1 MMAEKKLPY
10 EKTVVT
16 EIKVHLADLL
26 SRTVVLKNSVAAT
39 VSIANAF
46 NSGDT
51 TISLGSPLNIERVSS
66 CLILSSMENFEVVF
80 PGPEEVV
87 LLCKGLFV
95 HNGSC
100 GRVVVRPP
108 VNISQ
113 VRLQFVW
120 S

>member
-1 MMAEKKLPY
+1 MIAEKKLPY

-16 EIKVHLADLL
+16 EVKVQLADLL
-26 SRTVVLKNSVAAT
+26 SRTVVLKNSVPAT
-39 VSIANAF
+39 ISVNATF

-51 TISLGSPLNIERVSS
+51 TISPGNPLNIERVQS
-66 CLILSSMENFEVVF
+66 CLILSSMSDFEVVF
-80 PGPEEVV
+80 PGPEEV
-87 LLCKGLFV
+87 LLKCRCLFV

-108 VNISQ
+108 PGIDL
-113 VRLQFVW
+113 VRLQFIC